1 MLRPLPMLTALFALG
16 SLLLIVGGCWLF
28 TLAFTESILWGLGAL
43 LFWPAVPIA
52 FALTTWPRARI
63 PLYLHFTGVALVL
76 TGTIIWAATRAQGL
90 F

>member
-1 MLRPLPMLTALFALG
+1 MDTLTAIFAVGSVLLVVGGGWLFAL
-16 SLLLIVGGCWLF
+16 
-28 TLAFTESILWGLGAL
+28 AFAESILWGLGTL

-63 PLYLHFTGVALVL
+63 PMFLHFTGVLLVL
-76 TGTIIWAATRAQGL
+76 TGAVIWAARSAKGL

>member
-1 MLRPLPMLTALFALG
+1 MLTLVFAIG
-16 SLLLIVGGCWLF
+16 SVLLVVGGGWLF
-28 TLAFTESILWGLGAL
+28 TLAFAESILWGLGTL

-63 PLYLHFTGVALVL
+63 PLYLHFVGVSLVMA
-76 TGTIIWAATRAQGL
+76 GGIVWVATSAQGL